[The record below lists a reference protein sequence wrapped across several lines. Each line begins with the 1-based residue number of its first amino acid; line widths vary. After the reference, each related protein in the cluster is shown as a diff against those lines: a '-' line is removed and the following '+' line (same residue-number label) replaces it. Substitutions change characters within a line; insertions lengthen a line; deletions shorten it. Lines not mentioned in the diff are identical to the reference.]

1 MVFCIFQMRLDLLL
15 LTTIGVRRRAD
26 NKYAKRDQYTS
37 RQTYKIL
44 YKTPPVSFTN
54 LRYDKCVKR
63 DLEKYE
69 HRCTKKTYKKDVQ
82 KRPPVSF
89 THLSSA
95 LTTRASL
102 YLATLPSALMA

>member
-26 NKYAKRDQYTS
+26 NKCAKRDQYTS

-44 YKTPPVSFTN
+44 EKTPPVSFTN

-69 HRCTKKTYKKDVQ
+69 HTCTKDLP
-82 KRPPVSF
+82 KRR
-89 THLSSA
+89 TKE
-95 LTTRASL
+95 ASCL
-102 YLATLPSALMA
+102 VHTPE